1 MPNTHASDN
10 EHRDKAE
17 IMTQLRQ
24 PLEPNVIVINGVRIR
39 IPPKVDASVA
49 QDALQFALHVARNG
63 IGEGT
68 KAIGFMIV
76 LASKADYE
84 DPNFGYGSKIN
95 KFKGN
100 DVFVKDWEE
109 HSRFLLPS
117 FVQDRAIII
126 DGKYGRFM
134 GDHYSFELNTQHADQ
149 NGGVGHKTA
158 SAAGDYGCVAIKCS
172 ADDSVSDGVGKGYL
186 KVFLGTK
193 IAIKIPIA
201 VQHDQEKSEGLK
213 IDVAVGEK
221 QRLVNGFLNYAS
233 LLMH

>member
-24 PLEPNVIVINGVRIR
+24 PLEKNEIVINGVRIR
-39 IPPKVDASVA
+39 IPPKVDPSIVK
-49 QDALQFALHVARNG
+49 DALEFALHVARNG
-63 IGEGT
+63 TGEET

-109 HSRFLLPS
+109 HSRFLLSS
-117 FVQDRAIII
+117 FVQDGAMII
-126 DGKYGRFM
+126 DGKYGRFL
-134 GDHYSFELNTQHADQ
+134 GDHYCFELKTQGADQ
-149 NGGVGHKTA
+149 NGGLGYKTA
-158 SAAGDYGCVAIKCS
+158 SAVGEYGLVAIKCS
-172 ADDSVSDGVGKGYL
+172 ADDCLSDGVGKGYL
-186 KVFLGTK
+186 KVFSGTK
-193 IAIKIPIA
+193 IAIKIPI
-201 VQHDQEKSEGLK
+201 VLK
-213 IDVAVGEK
+213 RD
-221 QRLVNGFLNYAS
+221 
-233 LLMH
+233 